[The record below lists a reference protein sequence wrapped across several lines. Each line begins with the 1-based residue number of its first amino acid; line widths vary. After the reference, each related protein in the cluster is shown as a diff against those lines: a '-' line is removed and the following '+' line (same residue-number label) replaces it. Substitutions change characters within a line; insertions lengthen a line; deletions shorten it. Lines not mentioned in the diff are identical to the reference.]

1 MEGANQH
8 DRERMV
14 SDLENLTK
22 VRRCFPTKN
31 GCFSSQGNC
40 VHDLNSFQGKSVKN
54 HKFSFIS
61 TLIFKIN
68 QGMEIRLANI
78 CIQTKKKMPVLFK

>member
-1 MEGANQH
+1 MEVANQH
-8 DRERMV
+8 DGERMV

-22 VRRCFPTKN
+22 ISRCFPTSN

-54 HKFSFIS
+54 HKQFYIYSYIQDKS
-61 TLIFKIN
+61 GYGNKTCKYMYTN
-68 QGMEIRLANI
+68 QEEKATI
-78 CIQTKKKMPVLFK
+78 LFK